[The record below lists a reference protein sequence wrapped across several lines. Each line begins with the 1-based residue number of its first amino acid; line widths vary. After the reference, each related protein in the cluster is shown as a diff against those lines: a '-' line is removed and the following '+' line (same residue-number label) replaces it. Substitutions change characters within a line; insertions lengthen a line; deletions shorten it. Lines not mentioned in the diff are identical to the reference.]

1 MDGWVWRSLCQL
13 LQRGRA
19 PARRPD
25 GPSAPFPW
33 CSGSPPSWPRQHAVP
48 KSFLCA
54 GPCAD
59 QGWWQRQ
66 AGNQAW
72 RAGRPLPETSTPEGR
87 VGLVLTAF
95 PAPQKDSAHSRCSA
109 SVRPLR
115 MDSQAGLSPLRP
127 HQFLRLGQL
136 LPGRGAVG
144 PLYLVCAWA
153 SAFPFLIEV

>member
-109 SVRPLR
+109 SVRPLSAWTR
-115 MDSQAGLSPLRP
+115 RRACPPCALPSSRGWGSFSRDGVQWGPCTLSVPGPQL
-127 HQFLRLGQL
+127 FL
-136 LPGRGAVG
+136 
-144 PLYLVCAWA
+144 
-153 SAFPFLIEV
+153 F